1 MDHRLDLVSFW
12 GITPGSR
19 VLEIGC
25 GQGDCTIVLADAVGE
40 SGHVDAVDPGAPDY
54 GAPYTLSQSQ
64 SYITSG
70 PLGHRISFY
79 NAHPTDYLSSLPQS
93 TQKYDYVVLSHC
105 IWYFSSPSQLSTL
118 VSATCSWTKSLCVA
132 EWSLRA
138 SKPQSHPHVLTAL
151 LLASLEAKRKEEG
164 HGNIRTVLSPAQI
177 RSVTE
182 SSSVL
187 RLYAQEFRVSNEG
200 LLDAYWEVSHTLRNR
215 EKVLKALGEG
225 GVSEKELA
233 AMAAMYDA
241 VNAAV
246 GIIDGGESGVR
257 SMDVWIAKFQAVE

>member
-1 MDHRLDLVSFW
+1 M
-12 GITPGSR
+12 
-19 VLEIGC
+19 
-25 GQGDCTIVLADAVGE
+25 
-40 SGHVDAVDPGAPDY
+40 
-54 GAPYTLSQSQ
+54 
-64 SYITSG
+64 
-70 PLGHRISFY
+70 
-79 NAHPTDYLSSLPQS
+79 
-93 TQKYDYVVLSHC
+93 
-105 IWYFSSPSQLSTL
+105 
-118 VSATCSWTKSLCVA
+118 
-132 EWSLRA
+132 
-138 SKPQSHPHVLTAL
+138 LTAL

-187 RLYAQEFRVSNEG
+187 RLFAQEFRESNEG

-225 GVSEKELA
+225 GVPEKELA

-241 VNAAV
+241 VKAAV
-246 GIIDGGESGVR
+246 GILDGGESGVR